1 MYGYAVVSQGFGMSS
16 LEDFRSEVRVWLEE
30 NCPQSMRTPMAE
42 EEMPGGG
49 LRAVYKNPDTKLW
62 MDRCAEKVT
71 PRRLGRKNM
80 VVPAWTKSR
89 LECSKKR

>member
-62 MDRCAEKVT
+62 MDRCAEKGYT
-71 PRRLGRKNM
+71 APTWPKEYGGAGLDK
-80 VVPAWTKSR
+80 
-89 LECSKKR
+89 EQD